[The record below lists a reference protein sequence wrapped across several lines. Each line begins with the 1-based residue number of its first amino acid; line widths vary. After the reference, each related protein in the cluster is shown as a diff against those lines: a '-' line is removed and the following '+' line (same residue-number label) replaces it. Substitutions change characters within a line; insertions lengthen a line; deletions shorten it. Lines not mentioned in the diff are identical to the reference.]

1 MKAQNLYDV
10 ITRDTQNPSVY
21 SIYVLQCSTPYENVL
36 RNSDPF
42 TNSYDGK
49 FLKINWKDK
58 YVCFVKNK
66 PKCLDLEQD

>member
-36 RNSDPF
+36 KGSDLSAQ
-42 TNSYDGK
+42 SYEGK
-49 FLKINWKDK
+49 QSEKSFHTKIK
-58 YVCFVKNK
+58 Y
-66 PKCLDLEQD
+66 